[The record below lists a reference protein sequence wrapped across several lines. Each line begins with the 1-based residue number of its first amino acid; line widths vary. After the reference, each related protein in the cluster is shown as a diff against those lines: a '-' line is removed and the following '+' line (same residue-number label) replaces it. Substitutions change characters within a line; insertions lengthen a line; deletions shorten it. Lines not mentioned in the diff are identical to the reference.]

1 MSDAKQGW
9 TPTVMDERK
18 LKLHGEHA
26 LAEGAF
32 PPEFAIKWIQKT
44 NAFSIKV
51 NTGTKTEKGYAI
63 AIETAIDCLS
73 LMELMEL
80 IDTVSRSP
88 GAVSFEMDNWGQ
100 PFIWSKEQGKS
111 IRSPDI
117 LNVSRFQVAKRE
129 DGSMVLSVAAKGK
142 KEIEFE
148 FKGSDF
154 HRIQKNGEANKAMA
168 SRISAQTWSGF
179 WKKFAHDKYTSAWQE
194 TEYDKNKRIER
205 MAKNDRNGGGGGGNR
220 SYNSNG
226 SSGGGNNNYQQRP
239 QQQAPAPQ
247 QQASAPSN
255 PGSFEDSFD
264 DDVPF

>member
-1 MSDAKQGW
+1 MSDQKQGW

-26 LAEGAF
+26 LVEGGF
-32 PPEFAIKWIQKT
+32 KPEFAIKWIQKT

-51 NTGTKTEKGYAI
+51 NTGTKTEKGYPI
-63 AIETAIDCLS
+63 VIETAIDCLS

-80 IDTVSRSP
+80 IDTISKAP

-100 PFIWSKEQGKS
+100 PFIYSKEQGKS

-117 LNVSRFQVAKRE
+117 LNVSRFQIAKRE

-142 KEIEFE
+142 KELEFE

-154 HRIQKNGEANKAMA
+154 HRIQKQGEANKAMA
-168 SRISAQTWSGF
+168 SRIAAQTWAGF
-179 WKKFAHDKYTSAWQE
+179 WKKFAFEKYTKDWAE

-205 MAKNDRNGGGGGGNR
+205 MNKANNNGGGQRN
-220 SYNSNG
+220 YNSN
-226 SSGGGNNNYQQRP
+226 SGGGSNNNYQQRP
-239 QQQAPAPQ
+239 QQQAPQ
-247 QQASAPSN
+247 QSAPAPASQ
-255 PGSFEDSFD
+255 PFEDSFD

>member
-1 MSDAKQGW
+1 MSDGKQGW
-9 TPTVMDERK
+9 TPTVMDERN
-18 LKLHGEHA
+18 LKLRGEHA
-26 LAEGAF
+26 LQDGAF

-51 NTGTKTEKGYAI
+51 STGTKTEKGYPI
-63 AIETAIDCLS
+63 SIETAIAALP

-80 IDTVSRSP
+80 IDTVSKSP

-142 KEIEFE
+142 KELEFE

-168 SRISAQTWSGF
+168 SRIAAQTWAGF
-179 WKKFAHDKYTSAWQE
+179 WKKMAYDKYKDSWQE

-205 MAKNDRNGGGGGGNR
+205 MNKNGGGNGGGGNR
-220 SYNSNG
+220 SYNNN
-226 SSGGGNNNYQQRP
+226 GGGNNNYQQRP
-239 QQQAPAPQ
+239 QQQQQQSAPAP
-247 QQASAPSN
+247 ASSGGGNAN
-255 PGSFEDSFD
+255 FEDSFD

>member
-1 MSDAKQGW
+1 MSDGKQGW

-32 PPEFAIKWIQKT
+32 KPEFAIKWIQKT

-51 NTGTKTEKGYAI
+51 NTGTKTEKGYPI

-80 IDTVSRSP
+80 IDTVSRAP

-142 KEIEFE
+142 KELEFE

-168 SRISAQTWSGF
+168 SRISAQTWAGF
-179 WKKFAHDKYTSAWQE
+179 WKNFAYDKYREDWQE
-194 TEYDKNKRIER
+194 TEYDKNKRVER
-205 MAKNDRNGGGGGGNR
+205 MNKNSGNGNGNR

-239 QQQAPAPQ
+239 QQQSQQQSAPAP
-247 QQASAPSN
+247 SAN
-255 PGSFEDSFD
+255 PEFDSFD

>member
-18 LKLHGEHA
+18 LKLTAEHA
-26 LAEGAF
+26 LEEGAF
-32 PPEFAIKWIQKT
+32 KPEFAIKWIQKT

-51 NTGTKTEKGYAI
+51 SLGVKTEKGYPI

-80 IDTVSRSP
+80 IDTVSRAP

-129 DGSMVLSVAAKGK
+129 DGSIVLSVAAKGK
-142 KEIEFE
+142 KELEFE
-148 FKGSDF
+148 FRGSDF

-179 WKKFAHDKYTSAWQE
+179 WKQFAYDKYKTDWQE

-205 MAKNDRNGGGGGGNR
+205 MNKNPNNKGGNGGGNR
-220 SYNSNG
+220 SYNNNSGGSNG
-226 SSGGGNNNYQQRP
+226 GNNYQQRP
-239 QQQAPAPQ
+239 QQQSAPAP
-247 QQASAPSN
+247 ASQ
-255 PGSFEDSFD
+255 GGGGGGFEDSFD